1 MRGLDSAHASQAPT
15 TKTAPWFNVERLMPW
30 GACVNSSFDVSTS
43 RLMRV
48 AEARVEPESDVAL
61 L

>member
-1 MRGLDSAHASQAPT
+1 MRDLDSAHALQAPT
-15 TKTAPWFNVERLMPW
+15 SRTPPCVNVERLMPW
-30 GACVNSSFDVSTS
+30 GACVNSTLNVSTS